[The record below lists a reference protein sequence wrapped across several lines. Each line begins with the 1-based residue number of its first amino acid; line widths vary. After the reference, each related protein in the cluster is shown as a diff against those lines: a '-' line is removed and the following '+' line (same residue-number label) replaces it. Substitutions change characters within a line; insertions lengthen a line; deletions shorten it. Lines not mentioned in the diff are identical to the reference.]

1 MKEILH
7 KSVYIFLSKIK
18 YNKQTITCLSHR
30 LILRVLIRGYTIQN
44 KSVDNI
50 KFLYKGSVK
59 RSQKYSGLRKY
70 LDPYI
75 KCSAVLLAL

>member
-1 MKEILH
+1 MKEISH
-7 KSVYIFLSKIK
+7 KSVYIFLSVIK
-18 YNKQTITCLSHR
+18 YNKQTIACLSHR

-44 KSVDNI
+44 MSVDI
-50 KFLYKGSVK
+50 IFLYKGNVK

-75 KCSAVLLAL
+75 KCSAILLAL

>member
-7 KSVYIFLSKIK
+7 KSVYIFLSIIK
-18 YNKQTITCLSHR
+18 YSKQTIAYLSHR
-30 LILRVLIRGYTIQN
+30 LILHVLIRGYTIQN
-44 KSVDNI
+44 MSIDNI
-50 KFLYKGSVK
+50 KFLYKGSLK
-59 RSQKYSGLRKY
+59 RSQKYNGLRKY